1 MKKVVRFI
9 LKSISIL
16 ALSFVAMVLGLF
28 ILLYSMHTVRP
39 SVSQLE
45 KACGVRFPSFTIT
58 DKEVNVGNCF
68 NYEYTVTFRK
78 SPGPEVW
85 ERIEYLCE
93 HGKTIY
99 DFETGESYN
108 PWSRHGGNYVFSIE
122 NADDHGGYHFP
133 PNVRWMTL
141 RLSKDSDAMYIRY
154 SLDD

>member
-1 MKKVVRFI
+1 MKKIVRFI

-16 ALSFVAMVLGLF
+16 AMSLVALVLGLF
-28 ILLYSMHTVRP
+28 MLLYSMHTVRP

-45 KACGVRFPSFTIT
+45 KACGVRFPAFTI
-58 DKEVNVGNCF
+58 DNKEMGVGSSY

-93 HGKTIY
+93 HGNTIY
-99 DFETGESYN
+99 VFETGESYN